1 MNMRRIVFALWCLL
15 FVSSCATTVSSIK
28 NDALVVNETNSSS
41 SLNSGYLLIGVETNR
56 DLKNIFIS
64 GMQTIKLSHEDLRF
78 GTNYILINL
87 AAGNYLVDSVALN
100 SYQKLRL
107 GDEENWHFK
116 IKANTISYIGHLEL
130 QSRGFF
136 SLLSRVELV
145 NRSTEAL
152 EFMNSDFPTILA
164 ARKMY
169 FGGPSDDYFFDY
181 LNGEVVNYE
190 N

>member
-1 MNMRRIVFALWCLL
+1 
-15 FVSSCATTVSSIK
+15 VSSIK
-28 NDALVVNETNSSS
+28 NDALFVNDPSSNA
-41 SLNSGYLLIGVETNR
+41 SLSDGYLLIGVETNR

-64 GMQTIKLSHEDLRF
+64 GTRAIKLSHEDLRF

-87 AAGNYLVDSVALN
+87 AAGDYLIDSVALN

-107 GDEENWHFK
+107 ADEENWRFEVK
-116 IKANTISYIGHLEL
+116 PNTISYIGHLEL

-136 SLLSRVELV
+136 SLVSRVELV

-152 EFMNSDFPTILA
+152 EFMESDFPTILS

-169 FGGPSDDYFFDY
+169 FGGPSDDYFFSY
-181 LNGEVVNYE
+181 LNAELVIDE